1 MVLVILAGIAAIET
15 ANVHVENMSELKQP
29 VEGTRLRIPWVPNAT
44 NTARLKLLLHHQKA
58 GEMAYQEVDNITG
71 EIFNVIGPEEQA
83 L

>member
-44 NTARLKLLLHHQKA
+44 NTAWLKHYYTIRKPAKWHTKR
-58 GEMAYQEVDNITG
+58 
-71 EIFNVIGPEEQA
+71 
-83 L
+83 